1 MIKNELYFCFYT
13 IGQRTFVNVEL
24 RSAVCY
30 ARPDLKNHDAF
41 WNHILLMADESSSL
55 MAKVSKS
62 HNCVNGELPCP
73 LSSLHKL
80 SKRVTRYYKI

>member
-41 WNHILLMADESSSL
+41 WNHILLMADE
-55 MAKVSKS
+55 VFEPY
-62 HNCVNGELPCP
+62 G
-73 LSSLHKL
+73 
-80 SKRVTRYYKI
+80 